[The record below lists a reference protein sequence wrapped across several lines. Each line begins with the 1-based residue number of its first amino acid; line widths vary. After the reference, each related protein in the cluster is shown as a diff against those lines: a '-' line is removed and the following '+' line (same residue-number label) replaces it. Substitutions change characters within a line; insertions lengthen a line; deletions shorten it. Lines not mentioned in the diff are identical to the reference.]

1 MYKKAMYFHDTHTAE
16 QVLHTTDPKQAKRLG
31 KTVKNFDLAQWSSVC
46 DTIMRT
52 GLSAKFLEND
62 TLASFLRS
70 TGDSNLVEA
79 NPHDKY
85 WGVGLSMQDDD
96 VWISSKW
103 KGKNVLGK
111 LLEEVRSAL

>member
-70 TGDSNLVEA
+70 TGDSNLVEG